1 MSSRILVIISTGEK
15 EKALTGLMYARNTIN
30 YGWLDDVRII
40 FFGPSQKLIV
50 KDEDVRNEAIEI
62 ARLGETIA
70 CKFTSDRDELSGE
83 ILGLGVQVEYVGT
96 IIADLLKQGY
106 IPMVW

>member
-1 MSSRILVIISTGEK
+1 
-15 EKALTGLMYARNTIN
+15 MYARNTIN